1 MAEGESR
8 RDRTRLTTSE
18 FQLMML
24 LVIGGVTLG
33 ISAGLLTFPYYPDIS
48 KLFWGAA
55 ITLLFGSLLGGVVAL
70 LIADFDRRRAQRAA
84 QMDFI
89 ANVLSDLK
97 GVYDRVDRAR
107 TLIKARRSAKTYGE
121 EMLNL
126 IDARVTL
133 KNVDRALRTDE
144 RKEKIERVLPEVERM
159 DEYLRRLLSEYEE
172 QYKEVSLSQSI
183 FEAQMKKVLES
194 PSADCSPAAL
204 PRNIPWEQIEA
215 LDQMRDFLTPAS
227 ADGKIA
233 SWYAESFLR
242 PLDAASESLRAALAD
257 QLRQSR

>member
-1 MAEGESR
+1 MADSDLR
-8 RDRTRLTTSE
+8 RERTRLTTSE
-18 FQLMML
+18 VQLMLL

-33 ISAGLLTFPYYPDIS
+33 VVAGLLTSSYYPEMS

-55 ITLLFGSLLGGVVAL
+55 VTLLYGSLLGGVVAL

-97 GVYDRVDRAR
+97 AVYDRVDRAR

-126 IDARVTL
+126 IEARVTL

-144 RKEKIERVLPEVERM
+144 RKEKIVKVLGEVEFM
-159 DEYLRRLLSEYEE
+159 DSYLRGLLNEYEE
-172 QYKEVSLSQSI
+172 HYKDVSLSQSI
-183 FEAQMKKVLES
+183 FEAQMKKALE
-194 PSADCSPAAL
+194 PPPADSSTAAL
-204 PRNIPWEQIEA
+204 PRNAPWERIEA
-215 LDQMRDFLTPAS
+215 LDRIKDFLTLAA

-233 SWYAESFLR
+233 GLYAENFLR
-242 PLDAASESLRAALAD
+242 PLDRASESLRAALAD
-257 QLRQSR
+257 ELKQSR